1 MFVTENYPSAP
12 VIRLAGII
20 IKHYSHLPIKDLDP
34 NDQDIKCFEED
45 TRKEI
50 WREFISSPEY
60 DDFNITKLTVGELN
74 MLGFNQITD
83 SESGYDL
90 WLFPSYFYDMIP
102 FGTKTYNIL
111 DSSWCSDTNSGV
123 IWGIDYFGPI
133 RIMNQGNLNIGIR
146 RKKDSDYIFR
156 VNVPKNKS
164 MGSGG
169 NGVPRPPVD
178 GIAFDQLNTK

>member
-1 MFVTENYPSAP
+1 MFVTANYPSAP
-12 VIRLAGII
+12 VIKLAGII
-20 IKHYSHLPIKDLDP
+20 IKHYSHLPIKDLDLLNT

-45 TRKEI
+45 SRKKI

-60 DDFNITKLTVGELN
+60 DDFNINKLTVGELDI
-74 MLGFNQITD
+74 LGFNQITGD
-83 SESGYDL
+83 ETGYDL

-111 DSSWCSDTNSGV
+111 DCSWSSDTNSGL
-123 IWGIDYFGPI
+123 IWGIDNFGPI

-156 VNVPKNKS
+156 VDVPKNIS

-169 NGVPRPPVD
+169 NGVTRSPIDNMPLYD
-178 GIAFDQLNTK
+178 